1 MWKTLLTRKM
11 SKIWNFLKN
20 IINNNIFLNSY
31 PQVINKMW
39 ITVMYTEPY
48 LMKMS

>member
-11 SKIWNFLKN
+11 SKIGNLFK
-20 IINNNIFLNSY
+20 IRKYNNIFLYSY

-39 ITVMYTEPY
+39 ITFMYTE
-48 LMKMS
+48 

>member
-11 SKIWNFLKN
+11 SKIGTFFKN
-20 IINNNIFLNSY
+20 MKHNNIFLHSY

-39 ITVMYTEPY
+39 ITLRYTEQN
-48 LMKMS
+48 LWKTS